1 MYLDTVPPARDRPG
15 VRHYGLDWLRI
26 AAFGLLIF
34 YHIGMV
40 FSPWRWVIKAPVL
53 IDWLTVPMAL
63 LTPWRLPLLFAVSG
77 YASRR
82 LYEKSPSLRAFL
94 GSRNKRLLIPLA
106 FGMLVIAP
114 IEIWVRVQEGG
125 YAHSLGHFWAVDY
138 WRWGRFFGVD
148 LPSWEHLWVV
158 AYLWTYTAV
167 LCGLIALAPNL
178 PRRLSRLL
186 ERVDHRA
193 RLLWFPAAGLALAK
207 LSLMFLV
214 PERQGVTTDWGGH
227 AAYFPI
233 LLFGFALGGTDAL
246 WPSLKRLFRPALVV
260 ALVTG
265 VIVAALEY
273 HYEADVTPPHALMAL
288 DRMARLTMA
297 WSMILVLLH
306 VAQTWWNR
314 DHRWRP
320 TLVEAVFPF
329 YIIHHPIIIMTTWY
343 LAPLHLAEGA
353 EFLILLATT
362 VSGCFAFYAI
372 GSRIPWLRPLI
383 GLGVAKRGASAKR
396 SDHDR
401 SDRMDAAGARRRGHI
416 GTRDDRA

>member
-15 VRHYGLDWLRI
+15 LRHYGLDWLRI

-34 YHIGMV
+34 YHVGMV

-53 IDWLTVPMAL
+53 VDWLTVPMAL

-82 LYEKSPSLRAFL
+82 LYEKSGSVRAFIS
-94 GSRNKRLLIPLA
+94 SRNKRLLIPLA
-106 FGMLVIAP
+106 FGMATIVP
-114 IEIWVRVQEGG
+114 IEVWVRVQEGG
-125 YAHSLGHFWAVDY
+125 YTHSLVHFWAVDY

-148 LPSWEHLWVV
+148 LPSWEHLWFV

-167 LCGLIALAPNL
+167 LCGLIAIVPTL
-178 PRRLSRLL
+178 PDRLSRLL
-186 ERVDHRA
+186 ERIDHRA
-193 RLLWFPAAGLALAK
+193 RLLWLPAAALALAK
-207 LSLMFLV
+207 LGLMFIV

-246 WPSLKRLFRPALVV
+246 WPSLKRLFRPALAV

-265 VIVAALEY
+265 AIVAILEY
-273 HYEADVTPPHALMAL
+273 HYEANVTPPHSLMAL

-297 WSMILVLLH
+297 WSMILALLH
-306 VAQTWWNR
+306 IAQTWWNY

-329 YIIHHPIIIMTTWY
+329 YIIHHPIIIVTTWA
-343 LAPLHLAEGA
+343 LAPLRLNEGV
-353 EFLILLATT
+353 EFVILLTATI
-362 VSGCFAFYAI
+362 SGCFAFYWV
-372 GSRIPWLRPLI
+372 GSRITWLRPLI
-383 GLGVAKRGASAKR
+383 GLGVAKRGASAKHFGHER
-396 SDHDR
+396 N
-401 SDRMDAAGARRRGHI
+401 DRMGAAGARRRGDF
-416 GTRDDRA
+416 GTPEDRA